1 MKNVET
7 YSNWCEIDQL
17 DGVTL
22 KDGEWLRVKWP
33 DGTKTRAKV
42 RVEQTSY
49 RISDMGS
56 PCDIP
61 VSKAFVRVPYKG
73 ASARIRLAEHKDIKC
88 ERIEKTSQGE
98 KSK

>member
-1 MKNVET
+1 MKKVIT

-17 DGVTL
+17 DGKPF
-22 KDGEWLRVKWP
+22 KDGEWIRVQWP
-33 DGTKTRAKV
+33 NGNKTRAKV
-42 RVEQTSY
+42 HVENTSY

-73 ASARIRLAEHKDIKC
+73 ASARIRLAEHKDILC
-88 ERIEKTSQGE
+88 ERIESSQGE
-98 KSK
+98 KK